1 MSASAPDSGNG
12 AGNGNKVSKPPR
24 LLRHARVTHRR
35 VRRLPPVV
43 RGMVWTMLSGVL
55 FCMLNALLR
64 KMTLVMDPLQ
74 AQFLR
79 YLFGVLVM
87 LPLIL
92 RLGFAAFRPNN
103 VRGQFT
109 RGAVHALALGLW
121 FIALPHMSLPDVTSI
136 GFTTPIFVMIG
147 AAIVFG
153 EKMRWDRWLAAG
165 LGFAGIMLVV
175 GPRMAGSGGMYT
187 LVMLASA
194 PAFAASFLI
203 TKALTRYESAPTIV
217 LWQAVTVAA
226 LTLPFA
232 LPHWQWPQLSQWLIF
247 FTCGLL
253 GSTGHYCLT
262 RAFAC
267 ADISA
272 TQSVK
277 FLDLVW
283 ASILGWLMF
292 ADQPSQWT
300 ILGGSVIC
308 GSTLWI
314 ARREAARRKAA
325 TLAGAA

>member
-1 MSASAPDSGNG
+1 MSAIPPDTRNQGG
-12 AGNGNKVSKPPR
+12 RKAAR
-24 LLRHARVTHRR
+24 LTRHARVARR
-35 VRRLPPVV
+35 RARRMPPVV
-43 RGMVWTMLSGVL
+43 RGMVWTVLSGVL

-79 YLFGVLVM
+79 YLCGVLVM
-87 LPLIL
+87 VPLVL
-92 RLGFAAFRPNN
+92 RLGLGAFRPNN

-109 RGAVHALALGLW
+109 RGAVHAVALGLW
-121 FIALPHMSLPDVTSI
+121 FLALPHMSLPDVTSI

-147 AAIVFG
+147 AAIVLG
-153 EKMRWDRWLAAG
+153 ETMRWDRWLAAA
-165 LGFAGIMLVV
+165 LGFAGILLVV
-175 GPRMAGSGGMYT
+175 GPRLAGSGGLYT
-187 LVMLASA
+187 LLMLSSA
-194 PAFAASFLI
+194 PMFAASFLI
-203 TKALTRYESAPTIV
+203 TKALTRYETAPTIV

-232 LPHWQWPQLSQWLIF
+232 LANWQWPQLSQWLVF
-247 FTCGLL
+247 MTCGLL

-262 RAFAC
+262 RAFAS

-292 ADQPSQWT
+292 GDQPSQWT

-314 ARREAARRKAA
+314 ARREAARRKATSKA
-325 TLAGAA
+325 TTAAVSR

>member
-1 MSASAPDSGNG
+1 MSL
-12 AGNGNKVSKPPR
+12 PPR
-24 LLRHARVTHRR
+24 DEDRRRPRLARHARVAQRR

-43 RGMVWTMLSGVL
+43 HGMVWTVLSGML
-55 FCMLNALLR
+55 FTVLNALLR

-87 LPLIL
+87 LPLVL
-92 RLGFAAFRPNN
+92 RFGLRSFRPNN
-103 VRGQFT
+103 MRGQFL
-109 RGAVHALALGLW
+109 RGAVHAIALALW
-121 FIALPHMSLPDVTSI
+121 FVALPHMSLPDVTSI
-136 GFTTPIFVMIG
+136 GFTTPIFVMMG

-153 EKMRWDRWLAAG
+153 EKMRWDRWLAST

-175 GPRMAGSGGMYT
+175 GHRLAGEAGIYT

-194 PAFAASFLI
+194 PMFAASFLI

-217 LWQAVTVAA
+217 LWQAITVAA

-232 LPHWQWPQLSQWLIF
+232 LSNWQWPHLWQWLVF
-247 FTCGLL
+247 LACGML
-253 GSTGHYCLT
+253 GSGGHYCLT
-262 RAFAC
+262 RAFAS

-283 ASILGWLMF
+283 SSIIGWLMF
-292 ADQPSQWT
+292 ADHPSQWT
-300 ILGGSVIC
+300 LLGGSVIC

-314 ARREAARRKAA
+314 ARREAARRKANVVVE
-325 TLAGAA
+325 